1 MDVVVTILLFV
12 AFYQTRITNLRRAV
26 RYMTLQSALLAA
38 FCIIL
43 AVYKNSGEHIYIAG
57 ILTFIVK
64 VLIIPYG
71 LFKLVDESNEVD
83 RISSRKLNYSSLA
96 CVAVLIMSSQLVDGV
111 LPNLIN
117 KQIVPA
123 AIFLIFTGLI
133 IIVARSQAIMQIVG
147 LITVENGIYM
157 LGVSIT
163 SGLPLIIELGIFLD
177 VLIAVVV
184 LVILTK
190 RMRLAVKTSDT
201 AVLRK
206 LRG

>member
-1 MDVVVTILLFV
+1 MDAVITILLFV

-26 RYMTLQSALLAA
+26 RYVTLQSALLAA
-38 FCIIL
+38 FCIVL
-43 AVYKNSGEHIYIAG
+43 AMYKNAGEHIYIAG
-57 ILTFIVK
+57 ILTFVVK

-71 LFKLVDESNEVD
+71 LFKLVDEINEND
-83 RISSRKLNYSSLA
+83 RISTKKLNYSSIA
-96 CVAVLIMSSQLVDGV
+96 CVAALILSYQLSGPID
-111 LPNLIN
+111 
-117 KQIVPA
+117 KQVVPA
-123 AIFLIFTGLI
+123 SIFLIFTGLV

-201 AVLRK
+201 SVLRK

>member
-1 MDVVVTILLFV
+1 MDAVITILLFV

-26 RYMTLQSALLAA
+26 RYVTLQSALLAA
-38 FCIIL
+38 FCIVL
-43 AVYKNSGEHIYIAG
+43 AMYKNAGEHIYIAG
-57 ILTFIVK
+57 MLTFIVK

-71 LFKLVDESNEVD
+71 LFKLVAETDEND
-83 RISSRKLNYSSLA
+83 RISTRKLNYSSLA
-96 CVAVLIMSSQLVDGV
+96 CVAVLILAYQMPG
-111 LPNLIN
+111 LIN

-123 AIFLIFTGLI
+123 SIFLIFTGLV
-133 IIVARSQAIMQIVG
+133 IIVARNQAIMQIVG

-201 AVLRK
+201 SVLRK

>member
-1 MDVVVTILLFV
+1 MDTVVTILLFV

-26 RYMTLQSALLAA
+26 RYVTLQSALLAA
-38 FCIIL
+38 FCIVL
-43 AVYKNSGEHIYIAG
+43 AMYKSVGEHIYIAG

-71 LFKLVDESNEVD
+71 LFKLVSETDEND
-83 RISSRKLNYSSLA
+83 QISTKKLNYSSLA
-96 CVAVLIMSSQLVDGV
+96 CVAVLIFAYQLPG
-111 LPNLIN
+111 LLN

-123 AIFLIFTGLI
+123 SIFLIFTGLI
-133 IIVARSQAIMQIVG
+133 IIVSRSQAIMQIVG

-201 AVLRK
+201 SVLRK

>member
-1 MDVVVTILLFV
+1 MDAVITILLFV

-26 RYMTLQSALLAA
+26 RYVTLQSALLAA
-38 FCIIL
+38 FCIVL
-43 AVYKNSGEHIYIAG
+43 AMYKNSGEHIYIAG
-57 ILTFIVK
+57 LLTFLVK
-64 VLIIPYG
+64 VVIIPYG
-71 LFKLVDESNEVD
+71 LFKLVAETDEND
-83 RISSRKLNYSSLA
+83 RISTRKLNYSSLA
-96 CVAVLIMSSQLVDGV
+96 CVAVLIFAYQMPG
-111 LPNLIN
+111 LIN

-123 AIFLIFTGLI
+123 SIFLIFTGLV
-133 IIVARSQAIMQIVG
+133 IIVARNQAIMQIVG

-201 AVLRK
+201 SVLRK

>member
-1 MDVVVTILLFV
+1 MDIVVTILLFV

-26 RYMTLQSALLAA
+26 RYITLQSALLAT
-38 FCIIL
+38 FCITL
-43 AVYKNSGEHIYIAG
+43 AIYKNAGEHIYIAG

-71 LFKLVDESNEVD
+71 LFKLLDEVNETDKISNK
-83 RISSRKLNYSSLA
+83 KLNYSSIA
-96 CVAVLIMSSQLVDGV
+96 CVAVLVLSYQLPTV
-111 LPNLIN
+111 IS
-117 KQIVPA
+117 KQTIPA
-123 AIFLIFTGLI
+123 AIFLIFTGLV

-201 AVLRK
+201 SVLRK

>member
-1 MDVVVTILLFV
+1 MDAVITILLFV

-26 RYMTLQSALLAA
+26 RYVTLQSALLAA
-38 FCIIL
+38 FCIVL
-43 AVYKNSGEHIYIAG
+43 AMYKNSGEHIYIAG
-57 ILTFIVK
+57 LLTFLVK
-64 VLIIPYG
+64 VVIIPYG
-71 LFKLVDESNEVD
+71 LFKLVAETDEND
-83 RISSRKLNYSSLA
+83 RISTRKLNYSSLA
-96 CVAVLIMSSQLVDGV
+96 CVAVLIFAYRMPG
-111 LPNLIN
+111 LIN

-123 AIFLIFTGLI
+123 SIFLIFTGLV
-133 IIVARSQAIMQIVG
+133 IIVARNQAIMQIVG

-201 AVLRK
+201 SVLRK